1 MFILV
6 YDDKQTEKNGDI
18 DHNDE
23 DEDDDNNS
31 KWSKNFDE
39 RPYCRLVTPRGG
51 EWIRPTLTPWF
62 LGPHV
67 SSPNGISIGSAVFAY
82 IAAKAPN

>member
-6 YDDKQTEKNGDI
+6 YDDKETEKNGDI

-31 KWSKNFDE
+31 K
-39 RPYCRLVTPRGG
+39 
-51 EWIRPTLTPWF
+51 
-62 LGPHV
+62 
-67 SSPNGISIGSAVFAY
+67 
-82 IAAKAPN
+82 